1 MMKKVLYLALFVLV
15 FSQSAQVW
23 AEGANI
29 FKIGE
34 DVTVDRGVRVN
45 SVTTINGQITV
56 SGRVDGN
63 VIAVGNAVVLTKTA
77 VIDGNVISLGGIV
90 VQAKGSEINGS
101 ITEIN
106 SSNISEVITTMLSDE
121 WDGWSWIQAIFSIT
135 LFLCTLII
143 GLILV
148 VLLPAQVV
156 TVAWAIQTHTWKATW
171 WGILG
176 LILIV
181 PLLVLLAVS
190 VIGIVLIP
198 LELILVVCAGFMGL
212 IAVAR
217 LIGRMVY
224 LLFKK
229 SNQPMIR
236 ETFWG
241 LVIIWLIGWIPPIG
255 WMIKVFAIT
264 IGLGAVIYTRFGT
277 TRHGSAKP
285 E

>member
-1 MMKKVLYLALFVLV
+1 MKKLFCLILLFFALG
-15 FSQSAQVW
+15 SPDGAR
-23 AEGANI
+23 AEVTHI

-34 DVTVDRGVRVN
+34 DVTVDSGTHVK

-56 SGRVDGN
+56 SGKVEGN
-63 VIAVGNAVVLTKTA
+63 VIALGGSVVLTKTA
-77 VIDGNVISLGGIV
+77 VVEGNVISLGGII
-90 VQAKGSEINGS
+90 VQAKMAEINGTV
-101 ITEIN
+101 TEIN
-106 SSNISEVITTMLSDE
+106 SSNLSDVITTLLSDE
-121 WDGWSWIQAIFSIT
+121 WEGWSWIQAIFSIT

-148 VLLPAQVV
+148 VLLPSHVV
-156 TVAWAIQTHTWKATW
+156 TVTWAIQAHTWKATW

-176 LILIV
+176 LILVV
-181 PLLVLLAVS
+181 PLMVLLAIS

-217 LIGRMVY
+217 LVGRKAY
-224 LLFKK
+224 EIFKK
-229 SNQPMIR
+229 SDQHMLR

-277 TRHGSAKP
+277 ARHGSPRP